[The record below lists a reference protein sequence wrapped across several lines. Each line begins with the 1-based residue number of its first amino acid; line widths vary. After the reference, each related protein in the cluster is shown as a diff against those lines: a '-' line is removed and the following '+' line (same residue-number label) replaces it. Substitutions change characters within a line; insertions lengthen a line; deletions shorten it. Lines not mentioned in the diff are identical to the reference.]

1 MKWNKK
7 AYYLQLITRIMNLV
21 SLEIE
26 KYIDTHTTDES
37 DVLQQ
42 LNRKTQTDVLLP
54 QMLSG
59 KVQGQ
64 FLKFI
69 SQMLQPNRVLEIGTY
84 TGYSAIC
91 MAAGLTENGKLFT
104 IDINEELENI
114 VKSHVEK
121 AGLQDKIIQI
131 IGNATEEIKKLDE
144 TFDLVFIDADKQNYS
159 LYFDLVIDKV
169 RSGGFILADNV
180 LWSGKIIDEEKDKS
194 GQKLAEFNTKVQQD
208 NRVENVIVSIRDGIM
223 MMRKK

>member
-1 MKWNKK
+1 
-7 AYYLQLITRIMNLV
+7 MNLV
-21 SLEIE
+21 SPEIE
-26 KYIDTHTTDES
+26 KYIDAHTTNEN

-42 LNRKTQTDVLLP
+42 LNRKTQTDVLMP

-69 SQMLQPNRVLEIGTY
+69 SQMLQPNRVLEIGTF
-84 TGYSAIC
+84 TGYAAIC
-91 MAAGLTENGKLFT
+91 LAEGLTENGKLFT
-104 IDINEELENI
+104 IDINEELEDI
-114 VKSHVEK
+114 VGKHVEK
-121 AGLQDKIIQI
+121 AGLQHKIIQI
-131 IGNATEEIKKLDE
+131 VGDATQEINQLDE
-144 TFDLVFIDADKQNYS
+144 TFDLVFIDADKQNYG

-180 LWSGKIIDEEKDKS
+180 LWSGKIIDEKKDKDT
-194 GQKLAEFNTKVQQD
+194 QKLADFNTKVQQD

-223 MMRKK
+223 MIRKK

>member
-1 MKWNKK
+1 MH
-7 AYYLQLITRIMNLV
+7 LV
-21 SLEIE
+21 SQEIE

-42 LNRKTQTDVLLP
+42 LNRKTYTDVLMP

-84 TGYSAIC
+84 TGYAAIC
-91 MAAGLTENGKLFT
+91 LAAGLTETGKLFT
-104 IDINEELENI
+104 IDINEELEDM
-114 VKSHVEK
+114 VKTHVQK
-121 AGLQDKIIQI
+121 AGLQNKIVQI
-131 IGNATEEIKKLDE
+131 IGNATQEISRLEE
-144 TFDLVFIDADKQNYS
+144 TFDLIFIDADKQNYS
-159 LYFDLVIDKV
+159 LYYDLVFDKL

-180 LWSGKIIDEEKDKS
+180 LWSGKITDEKKDKDTQS
-194 GQKLAEFNTKVQQD
+194 LAEFNDKVQQD
-208 NRVENVIVSIRDGIM
+208 NRVENVIVSIRDGVM
-223 MMRKK
+223 MIRKK

>member
-1 MKWNKK
+1 
-7 AYYLQLITRIMNLV
+7 MNLV
-21 SLEIE
+21 APEIE
-26 KYIDTHTTDES
+26 KYIDAHTSKES
-37 DVLQQ
+37 EVLQL
-42 LNRKTQTDVLLP
+42 LNRKTQTDVLMP

-69 SQMLQPNRVLEIGTY
+69 SQMLQPDCVLEIGTY

-91 MAAGLTENGKLFT
+91 LAEGLTENGKLFT
-104 IDINEELENI
+104 IDINEELAAI
-114 VKSHVEK
+114 VKEHVEK
-121 AGLQDKIIQI
+121 AGLQNKIIQMV
-131 IGNATEEIKKLDE
+131 GDATKEINKLNE

-159 LYFDLVIDKV
+159 LYYDLVIDKV

-180 LWSGKIIDEEKDKS
+180 LWSGKIIDEKKDKDT
-194 GQKLAEFNTKVQQD
+194 QKLAEFNDKIQQD

-223 MMRKK
+223 MIRKK

>member
-1 MKWNKK
+1 MH
-7 AYYLQLITRIMNLV
+7 LV
-21 SLEIE
+21 SQEIE

-42 LNRKTQTDVLLP
+42 LNRKTYTDVLMP

-84 TGYSAIC
+84 TGYAAIC
-91 MAAGLTENGKLFT
+91 LAAGLTETGKLFT
-104 IDINEELENI
+104 IDINEELEDM
-114 VKSHVEK
+114 VKTHVQK
-121 AGLQDKIIQI
+121 AGLQNKIVQI
-131 IGNATEEIKKLDE
+131 IGNATQEISRLEE
-144 TFDLVFIDADKQNYS
+144 TFDLIFIDADKQNYS
-159 LYFDLVIDKV
+159 LYYDLVFDKL

-180 LWSGKIIDEEKDKS
+180 LWSGKITEEKKDKDTQS
-194 GQKLAEFNTKVQQD
+194 LAEFNDKVQQD
-208 NRVENVIVSIRDGIM
+208 NRVENVIVSIRDGVM
-223 MMRKK
+223 MIRKK